1 MWIHQFFTKE
11 IMFFGE
17 LIEYVLL
24 KLLESVGK
32 KRTNEKLNEE
42 KIND

>member
-1 MWIHQFFTKE
+1 MRT
-11 IMFFGE
+11 
-17 LIEYVLL
+17 
-24 KLLESVGK
+24 LLESVGK